1 MPTTLDIRSGLYYD
15 SVALMQVSA
24 QVKATAGVTT
34 ALIGMG
40 TELNIGLM
48 RDSGFDIPESTA
60 PNDLVIALHAESEPA
75 LASGL
80 SAVDDAFTR
89 IAEAATR
96 SQGPSGSVQAPLS
109 VESAVERTDSN
120 LVVVSVPGNYAG
132 IETMAALDSGCSVL
146 LFSDNVDVA
155 TEVALKRRAVELGL
169 IVMGP
174 DCGTAIVTGA
184 GLGFANDVR
193 PGRIGIVAAS
203 GTGAQQVSTLLDA
216 AGAGISQLI
225 GTGGRDLTRE
235 VGGLSA
241 KQALR
246 ALASDKDTDH
256 VVLVSK
262 PADAEV
268 VTEIETLAADLGIGV
283 SWAVLGPD
291 STDLTAS
298 VETALHSCG
307 FDVPSWPTW
316 GADDAAEVL
325 VQGPL
330 VGLFCGGTMADEAM
344 LIAAETLGPISS
356 NIPLG
361 GAQKING
368 SQIPASAH
376 TVIDFGDDGMTQGR
390 AHPMIDPSLRLE
402 AITNAGSSAGVLL
415 LDLVLGHGAH
425 AAPAT
430 GLAQAIS
437 AARSSAT
444 QASRELP
451 VIVSLIGTESD
462 PQDFSATVSALVE
475 AGAEV
480 YVSNA
485 QATRRAVSF
494 ITPLHQPAGGNASSE
509 DSPSGLSTAAVDAIP
524 PRSTSASASAGAASH
539 TAEAAN
545 ADGETTLGS
554 LLSAEPKVV
563 SVGLSLFADALR
575 AQAVPVVEVP
585 WQPPSGNPDT
595 LFSVMS
601 DPRRLAANAQ
611 ALEAML
617 SAGAELIGLRPAREC
632 LGLADNEFLH
642 SGPPLDFDRA
652 SGPMRGALAGAVV
665 FEGLT
670 DSLEEAEAGLA
681 NGRFSMAP
689 CHSKDAVGPMAGVI
703 SPSMWM
709 FELVD
714 PVYGNRAY
722 CSLNEGLGK
731 VLRYGANNDEVLDRL
746 RWMRDI
752 LGPVLAAAVAAHG
765 HIDTKYYVSQ
775 MLASGDEGHNRN
787 RTATL
792 LFLRDLMPDLLALD
806 FAADDLAE
814 VCRFLG
820 ANDYFALNLVMPTC
834 KLAMAAAKDIPGSSL
849 VVTMARNGTDFGI
862 QLSGTGDEWFT
873 GPAQVADGL
882 YLGSYGPEDANP
894 DIGDSAITETAG
906 IGGLAMAA
914 APAVVRLVG
923 GDVAFAVETTRR
935 MYEITAGEHPIHQI
949 PILEFRGVPSGIDLV
964 KVLRT
969 NVLPQINTG
978 MAGRIAGVGQV
989 GAGLV
994 NPPMDCF
1001 INGLDSLG
1009 D

>member
-24 QVKATAGVTT
+24 QVKATEGVDA

-40 TELNIGLM
+40 TELNVGLM
-48 RDSGFDIPESTA
+48 RDAGFDIPDSAA
-60 PNDLVIALHAESEPA
+60 PNDLVIAISASDEAA

-80 SAVDDAFTR
+80 AAVDEAFTR
-89 IAEAATR
+89 IADTAAR
-96 SQGPSGSVQAPLS
+96 SLGPTGAEQPPLT
-109 VESAVERTDSN
+109 VESAVGRTGSN
-120 LVVVSVPGNYAG
+120 LVVVSVPGDYAG
-132 IETMAALDSGCSVL
+132 IETIAALDAGNSVL
-146 LFSDNVDVA
+146 LFSDNVDVD
-155 TEVALKRRAVELGL
+155 TEVALKHRATEAGL

-174 DCGTAIVTGA
+174 DCGTAIVAGA
-184 GLGFANDVR
+184 GLGFANEVK

-225 GTGGRDLTRE
+225 GTGGRDLARE

-241 KQALR
+241 KQALK
-246 ALASDKDTDH
+246 ALAGDKDTDH
-256 VVLVSK
+256 VIIVSK

-268 VTEIETLAADLGIGV
+268 VAEIEVLAADLGIGV
-283 SWAVLGPD
+283 SWAVLGPER
-291 STDLTAS
+291 TDLTAS
-298 VETALHSCG
+298 VETALDSCG
-307 FDVPSWPTW
+307 FNVPTWPSWGTT
-316 GADDAAEVL
+316 GSSEDL
-325 VQGPL
+325 QQGPL

-344 LIAAETLGPISS
+344 LIAAETLGPITS

-361 GAQKING
+361 GAEKIAG
-368 SQIPASAH
+368 AELPTSAH

-390 AHPMIDPSLRLE
+390 AHPMIDPSLRLGAIAE
-402 AITNAGSSAGVLL
+402 AGNSAGVLL

-425 AAPAT
+425 AAPAE
-430 GLAQAIS
+430 GLSGAIS
-437 AARSSAT
+437 AARLAAT
-444 QASRELP
+444 QAGRELP
-451 VIVSLIGTESD
+451 VIVSLIGTQSD
-462 PQDFSATVSALVE
+462 PQDFSATVGSLVG

-485 QATRRAVSF
+485 QATRRAVSL
-494 ITPLHQPAGGNASSE
+494 IAPLNQAECDNAPAQSGPSSHGAPATTE
-509 DSPSGLSTAAVDAIP
+509 AAAN
-524 PRSTSASASAGAASH
+524 SAATSDASARSDVPATKLS
-539 TAEAAN
+539 E
-545 ADGETTLGS
+545 

-585 WQPPSGNPDT
+585 WQPPVGDANR

-617 SAGAELIGLRPAREC
+617 NAGAQLVGLRPAREC
-632 LGLADNEFLH
+632 LGLAENEFLH
-642 SGPPLDFDRA
+642 SGPPLEFERA

-670 DSLEEAEAGLA
+670 DTLEEAEAGLA
-681 NGRFSMAP
+681 DGRFSMAP

-709 FELVD
+709 FELID

-746 RWMRDI
+746 HWMRDI
-752 LGPVLAAAVAAHG
+752 LGPVLAQAVAAHG
-765 HIDTKYYVSQ
+765 PIDTKYYVSQ

-806 FAADDLAE
+806 FATADLAE
-814 VCRFLG
+814 VCSFLG

-834 KLAMAAAKDIPGSSL
+834 KLAMAAAKGIPGSSL

-873 GPAQVADGL
+873 GPAQVAEGL
-882 YLGSYGPEDANP
+882 YLGDFGPEDANP

-1001 INGLDSLG
+1001 TNGLESLG
-1009 D
+1009 R

>member
-24 QVKATAGVTT
+24 QVKATDGVDT

-48 RDSGFDIPESTA
+48 RDSGFTIPDSVA
-60 PNDLVIALHAESEPA
+60 PNDLVIALSARDEAA

-80 SAVDDAFTR
+80 AAVDESFAR
-89 IAEAATR
+89 IADTAAR
-96 SQGPSGSVQAPLS
+96 SLRPAGAEQPPLT
-109 VESAVERTDSN
+109 VESAVERTGSN
-120 LVVVSVPGNYAG
+120 LVVVSVPGEYAG
-132 IETMAALDSGCSVL
+132 IETMAALDSGNSVL
-146 LFSDNVDVA
+146 LFSDNVDVD
-155 TEVALKRRAVELGL
+155 TEVALKRRATEAGL

-174 DCGTAIVTGA
+174 DCGTAIVSGA
-184 GLGFANDVR
+184 GLGFANQVK

-225 GTGGRDLTRE
+225 GTGGRDLTRN

-241 KQALR
+241 KQALK
-246 ALASDKDTDH
+246 ALAGDKDTDH
-256 VVLVSK
+256 VIVVSK

-268 VTEIETLAADLGIGV
+268 VTQMETLAFDLGIGV
-283 SWAVLGPD
+283 SWAVLSPD
-291 STDLTAS
+291 STDLTES
-298 VETALHSCG
+298 VEAALDSCG
-307 FDVPSWPTW
+307 FDVPTWPSWGT
-316 GADDAAEVL
+316 AETTEVL
-325 VQGPL
+325 KQGPL

-344 LIAAETLGPISS
+344 LIAAETLGPITS

-361 GAQKING
+361 GAQKITG
-368 SQIPASAH
+368 ATLPTSAH
-376 TVIDFGDDGMTQGR
+376 TVVDFGDDGMTQGR

-402 AITNAGSSAGVLL
+402 AIAEAGGSAGVLL

-425 AAPAT
+425 AAPAE
-430 GLAQAIS
+430 GLADAITAARRS
-437 AARSSAT
+437 AA
-444 QASRELP
+444 QAGRGLP
-451 VIVSLIGTESD
+451 VIVSLIGTQSD
-462 PQDFSATVSALVE
+462 PQDFSATVAALVG

-485 QATRRAVSF
+485 QATRRAVSL
-494 ITPLHQPAGGNASSE
+494 IAADDTPAVASPTAAPGRSATASAAGNTTSPLAGSATNTGTAADSNDASNLN
-509 DSPSGLSTAAVDAIP
+509 GLLST
-524 PRSTSASASAGAASH
+524 
-539 TAEAAN
+539 
-545 ADGETTLGS
+545 
-554 LLSAEPKVV
+554 EPSVV

-585 WQPPSGNPDT
+585 WQPPLGDAG
-595 LFSVMS
+595 LLMSVMS
-601 DPRRLAANAQ
+601 NPRRLAANAQ
-611 ALEAML
+611 ALESML
-617 SAGAELIGLRPAREC
+617 NAGAQLVGLRPAREC

-642 SGPPLDFDRA
+642 SGPPLEFERA

-670 DSLEEAEAGLA
+670 DTLEEAEAGLGD
-681 NGRFSMAP
+681 GRFRMAP

-709 FELVD
+709 FELID
-714 PVYGNRAY
+714 PVHGNRAY

-752 LGPVLAAAVAAHG
+752 LGPVLAQAVAAHG
-765 HIDTKYYVSQ
+765 PIDTKYYVSQ

-806 FAADDLAE
+806 FPPDDLAE

-834 KLAMAAAKDIPGSSL
+834 KLAMAAAKGVPGSSL

-873 GPAQVADGL
+873 GPAQIADGL
-882 YLGSYGPEDANP
+882 YLGDFGPDDANP

-978 MAGRIAGVGQV
+978 MAGRVAGVGQV

-1001 INGLDSLG
+1001 TRGLESLG
-1009 D
+1009 Q